1 MRLRTTP
8 LIGVA
13 APPGPRESLRTVAA
27 VPFTATIS
35 VTVSPVR
42 TSPIGSVASV
52 PGPVKCSC
60 AAPAGTPVSVKRPL
74 GSAVVVRLVPTTLI
88 VLTGV
93 ARLEARPL
101 PEGPA
106 VALLETCPVIVAPAV
121 AVGGGGATAGEVG
134 SVGDDPPP
142 HATRLT
148 EATNVRRSLRLR
160 IASLRQTVRPITS
173 NSRSTALARAE
184 PCRTAHSRPGERRE
198 TCHQMRL
205 ECSSVRRAYTATE
218 LHGGQRPPVEGGS
231 WIRAVT
237 GKWSEG

>member
-1 MRLRTTP
+1 M
-8 LIGVA
+8 IGVA
-13 APPGPRESLRTVAA
+13 APPGARESLRTVAA

-52 PGPVKCSC
+52 PGPEKCSR

-74 GSAVVVRLVPTTLI
+74 ASAVVVTLVPTTLM

-101 PEGPA
+101 PEAPA
-106 VALLETCPVIVAPAV
+106 VAPPETCPVIVAPVVEGAL
-121 AVGGGGATAGEVG
+121 GGPGAPAGEVG

-148 EATNVRRSLRLR
+148 ETTNVRRSLRLR
-160 IASLRQTVRPITS
+160 IARLRQTVR
-173 NSRSTALARAE
+173 AE
-184 PCRTAHSRPGERRE
+184 GQQHLFHGAGACGTVPGGAERPGDGVRE
-198 TCHQMRL
+198 A
-205 ECSSVRRAYTATE
+205 SSE
-218 LHGGQRPPVEGGS
+218 P
-231 WIRAVT
+231 T
-237 GKWSEG
+237 GV

>member
-1 MRLRTTP
+1 M
-8 LIGVA
+8 IGVA

-106 VALLETCPVIVAPAV
+106 VALPETCPVIVAPAV
-121 AVGGGGATAGEVG
+121 AVGGVGVTAGEVG

-148 EATNVRRSLRLR
+148 EATNVSRSLRLR
-160 IASLRQTVRPITS
+160 IRIAPSDGPSHYQQQPFHGVGACGTVPDGAGSSQRTS
-173 NSRSTALARAE
+173 RNLS
-184 PCRTAHSRPGERRE
+184 PD
-198 TCHQMRL
+198 
-205 ECSSVRRAYTATE
+205 AT
-218 LHGGQRPPVEGGS
+218 GV
-231 WIRAVT
+231 
-237 GKWSEG
+237 